1 MLIPNHGN
9 NRGILLEITAINS
22 HSTILRV
29 TSEDGVMVTLP
40 PGDKVT
46 FPVFLAEGL
55 QLVCREDYI
64 QDGKMKIPLKS
75 FISIDKDAFSIY

>member
-1 MLIPNHGN
+1 
-9 NRGILLEITAINS
+9 
-22 HSTILRV
+22 
-29 TSEDGVMVTLP
+29 MVTLP